1 MSNTNITLKKL
12 AEKLGVSISTISKA
26 LNDSHEISD
35 TTKIKIKELAKR
47 YNYQPNKMALNLK
60 FGKTNTIGVVLP
72 SIQNFFFAQVLF
84 GIENIIA
91 KSDYNMIVSITNESL
106 KKEVNNIKTL
116 SNTVVD
122 GFIIAVA
129 EETQIKKSFSHLESV
144 ITNKKKLVLFDRV
157 VESIKCDKVRINDL
171 EAVYNATNM
180 MIENGKKNIALVST
194 IHKLSVGALRTQG
207 YMKSIK
213 KNFNTIDESLIIEC
227 KSNLIEASLYRL
239 LSTKKIDA
247 IIALDEESSL
257 FSLKTVKRIGY
268 KIPDQIAIIGYA
280 GEKMASNLSP
290 ELTTIDQH
298 GVSIGEQ
305 AAKLMISKLDTNSK
319 EIEEILIESTL
330 NYRKTTAW
338 SIS

>member
-213 KNFNTIDESLIIEC
+213 KNFNTIDKSLIIEC